1 VATAIEPH
9 EDLRPRQPGYCPA
22 CGTAY
27 EPLQEYCLECG
38 ARLPV
43 NRGVVGVLA
52 SAWHRRFSRY
62 PGDWIWPTLAV
73 ALVAVA
79 AGAAA
84 IALGAGKRSA
94 SSLIVATHNRVTVGP
109 GAATGTVRIT
119 TGKLPTPPEPTTPS
133 PPAAAPPASPQ
144 PSPNAILRWP
154 AGKSGYTVVLESIP
168 AGNGR
173 ADAVARARKAKQ
185 KGVAQVGIIDSSNYS
200 SLHAGYFAIFAGVY
214 ATRPEAE
221 SASSS
226 AHSSG
231 FPDAYV
237 AQVTR

>member
-1 VATAIEPH
+1 MASAVEPH
-9 EDLRPRQPGYCPA
+9 EDVRPRQPDYCPE

-43 NRGVVGVLA
+43 NQGVVGVLSA
-52 SAWHRRFSRY
+52 AWHRRLAWY

-73 ALVAVA
+73 AVVAVA
-79 AGAAA
+79 AGAVA
-84 IALGAGKRSA
+84 IAVGAGRKHG

-119 TGKLPTPPEPTTPS
+119 TGKLPTPPEPTTKA
-133 PPAAAPPASPQ
+133 PPAAVPPSTPK

-154 AGKSGYTVVLESIP
+154 AGKTGWTVVLESIP
-168 AGNGR
+168 VANGR
-173 ADAVARARKAKQ
+173 ADAVARARKAKAD
-185 KGVAQVGIIDSSNYS
+185 GLTQVGILDSSNYS
-200 SLHAGYFAIFAGVY
+200 SLHAGYYAIFAGVY
-214 ATRPEAE
+214 GSRPEAN
-221 SASSS
+221 SASSN
-226 AHSSG
+226 AHEQG